1 VAAGQAERDLHS
13 IFRIWRQSRIGLIL
27 LLGLTF
33 SAVRSPAAPYG
44 GAFQEEGGLTA
55 GESLL
60 QKGEYPEGIALVNDR
75 LKLAG
80 LPDRDRLGSHRQLA
94 LLYWYADRNQ
104 EAIASCQTA
113 VRLASELGLLE
124 VAGSFEKQIELLGLY
139 IQAKDLR
146 AKRDISGSNR
156 TFERALAISRSI
168 KSAAHELKI
177 LRAWSSN
184 YLGSAAIPK
193 EYLDLNVRALAL
205 ARSLGYKLEACR
217 AENNLGAY
225 YHAKGSL
232 SYALSHYL
240 RAYSHIRG
248 LKPNEDTLRCLNN
261 ISLIRIAIGD
271 YSKARDDLSEA
282 LRLID
287 AKDPGPFRSFL
298 IINLGQTL
306 LSLAQRFQAP
316 EYYQQALEC
325 FASSLDIQ
333 KRTGGGDK
341 NLHVL
346 NGMAMIYAD
355 LGRLD
360 EARAIL
366 LPALSSANANPTS
379 PPSGMILVSLG
390 SIALR
395 SGQADEAEQYFRQAL
410 DGARQGNDYLR
421 MISAF
426 YGLGRCAEL
435 RGSADLAVSS
445 YNDAIRLINENG
457 MNIVNDVDRAE
468 FISRS
473 REPFQALIDLYYR
486 LSRKAHSGS
495 FEREIFRVAENLRAR
510 SFLEHLETQPFKAD
524 SGRPGSAA
532 PEETSLNLER
542 LDLLRQ
548 LARNTGDP
556 DKTPAP
562 ALQSRIKRIDE
573 LLDASVFDRQP
584 RPEGP
589 SPAIASPVSLG
600 FLQSSVLSDR
610 TALLEY
616 FLGDERSFLIC
627 VTKKSFRL
635 VELPSAQSIEDSLTA
650 YLSFLEDPSLPA
662 AKGIPAAQRLYRDLV
677 QPALGSAPPDID
689 RLIIVPDGILFR
701 LPFEALVPQAPAF
714 PALSPT
720 YMNDLYVISYAPS
733 ASSLFYLDRLPRA
746 PHPKEILA
754 FGISQYG
761 TSGRQP
767 GAEDMASAFAVMNDI
782 YQRSGFALG
791 PIPHSRRE
799 VEGLAGRAPR
809 EKVDLYFGER
819 ATEAELK
826 RLDLGTYR
834 LIHIAGHALSDSRY
848 PLRSSLVL
856 SSGGNGQE
864 DGFLQASEM
873 YKMKTSADLVVL
885 SACQTGGGKIAR
897 NEGISGLPRVFFY
910 MGARSVISTLWPIH
924 DKAAA
929 SFMDYF
935 YDSYFRGAGKAEA
948 LQAAKKKMARTRY
961 AHPYFWAAYTLAGQ
975 Y

>member
-1 VAAGQAERDLHS
+1 LLS
-13 IFRIWRQSRIGLIL
+13 FRRVRHPSRIALIL
-27 LLGLTF
+27 LLGLAF
-33 SAVRSPAAPYG
+33 AALRSPAAPYG
-44 GAFQEEGGLTA
+44 GASQNKAGLEA
-55 GESLL
+55 GEPFL
-60 QKGEYPEGIALVNDR
+60 QNGDYAGGIALINDR
-75 LKLAG
+75 LKLTG
-80 LPDRDRLGSHRQLA
+80 LLDRDRLRFHRQLVF
-94 LLYWYADRNQ
+94 LYWYADQDQ
-104 EAIASCQTA
+104 EALASSLA
-113 VRLASELGLLE
+113 ALRLASELGLGEETVSLKE
-124 VAGSFEKQIELLGLY
+124 QLELLELY
-139 IQAKDLR
+139 SQGIDLK
-146 AKRDISGSNR
+146 AKRDIPGSNR
-156 TFERALAISRSI
+156 AFERALAISRSI

-184 YLGSAAIPK
+184 YLGSAAVPK
-193 EYLDLNVRALAL
+193 EYLDLNLRALDL

-225 YHAKGSL
+225 YHTKGSL

-240 RAYSHIRG
+240 RAYSQIRDLRPSDNT
-248 LKPNEDTLRCLNN
+248 LKCLNN
-261 ISLIRIAIGD
+261 IALIRIAIGD

-287 AKDPGPFRSFL
+287 AKDPGTFRSSL
-298 IINLGQTL
+298 IMNLGQTL

-316 EYYQQALEC
+316 EYYEQALEY
-325 FASSLDIQ
+325 FASFRDIQ
-333 KRTGGGDK
+333 KRTGGGDIS
-341 NLHVL
+341 LHVL

-355 LGRLD
+355 QGRLD
-360 EARAIL
+360 EARETL
-366 LPALSSANANPTS
+366 LPARASAQADTTLPL
-379 PPSGMILVSLG
+379 SGMIMLSLG

-395 SGQADEAEQYFRQAL
+395 SGQADEAEQYFKQAL

-421 MISAF
+421 MIRAF

-435 RGSADLAVSS
+435 RGSDDLAVSS

-457 MNIVNDVDRAE
+457 RNIVNDVDRAE
-468 FISRS
+468 FIGRS

-486 LSRKAHSGS
+486 LSRKAHSEP

-510 SFLEHLETQPFKAD
+510 SFLEHLETQPFGAD
-524 SGRPGSAA
+524 PGRPEPAA
-532 PEETSLNLER
+532 PEGTSLVLER

-548 LARNTGDP
+548 LARNTEDP
-556 DKTPAP
+556 DKTLASS
-562 ALQSRIKRIDE
+562 LQSRIKRIDE

-589 SPAIASPVSLG
+589 SPAIAFPVSLG
-600 FLQSSVLSDR
+600 FLQSAVLPNR

-627 VTKKSFRL
+627 VTKESFRL
-635 VELPSAQSIEDSLTA
+635 VELPSARSIEDSLTA
-650 YLSFLEDPSLPA
+650 YLSFLEDPSMPA
-662 AKGIPAAQRLYRDLV
+662 GKGVPAAQRLYLDLV
-677 QPALGSAPPDID
+677 HPALASVSPDID

-701 LPFEALVPQAPAF
+701 LPFEALVPDVSGSS
-714 PALSPT
+714 SPT
-720 YMNDLYVISYAPS
+720 YLNDLYVISYAPS
-733 ASSLFYLDRLPRA
+733 ASSLFYLKRLPKV
-746 PHPKEILA
+746 PHPKEVLA
-754 FGISQYG
+754 FGVSQYG
-761 TSGRQP
+761 TSGRRA

-782 YQRSGFALG
+782 YERSGFALG

-799 VEGLAGRAPR
+799 VESLAGRAPR

-826 RLDLGTYR
+826 SLDLGAYR
-834 LIHIAGHALSDSRY
+834 LIHIAGHALSDGRY

-856 SSGGNGQE
+856 FSGGNDQE

-929 SFMDYF
+929 SFMDHF